1 MSGRLRRLLKH
12 RWLDESA
19 ARRIIPQDLLQRLA
33 ARVSDSEQRH
43 MGEIRIFVEGSL
55 PLSYL
60 LRKAPLPAIIRQ
72 RAVTMFGKLRVWD
85 TEYNNGVLI
94 YLLLAERA
102 IEIVADRG
110 LNHVQS
116 DHWQNIISRMREAF
130 QAGDFESGLNQA
142 VAEVEALLVQRFPRA
157 RDQVRSNELPDEP
170 ILG

>member
-1 MSGRLRRLLKH
+1 MSGRLRRVLKH

-19 ARRIIPQDLLQRLA
+19 AQRVIPQDLLQQLA

-43 MGEIRIFVEGSL
+43 TGEIRIFVEASL

-60 LRKAPLPAIIRQ
+60 LRKAPLPTIIRQ

-85 TEYNNGVLI
+85 TEHNNGVLI

-110 LNHVQS
+110 LNNVLP
-116 DHWQNIISRMREAF
+116 DHWQNIISRMRGAF
-130 QAGDFESGLNQA
+130 QAGDFKTGLNLA
-142 VAEVEALLVQRFPRA
+142 VAEVETLLVQRFPYA
-157 RDQVRSNELPDEP
+157 PDQVRSNELPDEP
-170 ILG
+170 VMG